1 MDWGYV
7 KTFGMVGLLA
17 LVIQLGVFV
26 WERWF
31 NTAWRGLMVP
41 VTLRQILIEWV
52 TYMLI
57 FIVVSIFLQG
67 VFRLICSFC

>member
-1 MDWGYV
+1 MDLDYFR
-7 KTFGMVGLLA
+7 TFGMVGFLA

-26 WERWF
+26 WEKWF
-31 NTAWRGLMVP
+31 HTAWRGLMVP

-57 FIVVSIFLQG
+57 FFVASVFLQG
-67 VFRLICSFC
+67 VFRLICLVC